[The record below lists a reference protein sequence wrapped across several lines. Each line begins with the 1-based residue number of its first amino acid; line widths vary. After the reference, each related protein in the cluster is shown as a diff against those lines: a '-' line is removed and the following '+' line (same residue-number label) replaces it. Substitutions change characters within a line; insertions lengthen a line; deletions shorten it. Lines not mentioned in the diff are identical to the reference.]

1 MRYIEEHTN
10 SNQSGVFFKIEDY
23 QKICQALET
32 LESIRTYNVPKN
44 EDIEASP
51 TLIELLDRATADKER
66 ITLTYQNQMFLAAI
80 PIEETDLIEEIENV
94 IDNKSVREAL
104 KEAKEKGTISSE
116 ELDKKLGW

>member
-32 LESIRTYNVPKN
+32 LESIRAYDMPKN
-44 EDIEASP
+44 EGIEASP

-80 PIEETDLIEEIENV
+80 PIEESDLIEEIENV
-94 IDNKSVREAL
+94 IDNKAVREAL